1 MGPARLEVHHEQVR
15 PGPLELHH
23 EPPYLVEA
31 RAPARIRVPGLGMRV
46 RVPGPGMQR
55 VLAVFVLVLGLGV
68 TAASA
73 GGLLTSGHGRYALAA
88 AARPAPAP
96 RGRWAAPPGAA
107 GAAQTAGSAQTGG
120 AGGAGGAAQTVAPR
134 QMASSQVPPPMF
146 LTIPAIGVRTRL
158 IRLGLTRSGGL
169 QAPRTTAVAGWYTGS
184 PPPGAI
190 GASVIG
196 GHVDSYVGPGIFF
209 TLRLLHPG
217 DRIYVRQA
225 DGNLAVFD
233 VYSVRRYLKARFPTD
248 RVYGPV
254 PTAQLRLITCGGTF
268 DPALGSY
275 LSNVV
280 VYATL
285 ITR

>member
-1 MGPARLEVHHEQVR
+1 MGPARLEVHHEQAG

-31 RAPARIRVPGLGMRV
+31 RVPARIRVPGFGIRV

-55 VLAVFVLVLGLGV
+55 VLAVAVVVLGLGV
-68 TAASA
+68 TAAGA
-73 GGLLTSGHGRYALAA
+73 AGLLTSGHGRYALAA
-88 AARPAPAP
+88 VARPAPAP
-96 RGRWAAPPGAA
+96 RGRWAA
-107 GAAQTAGSAQTGG
+107 
-120 AGGAGGAAQTVAPR
+120 GAAQTVAPR
-134 QMASSQVPPPMF
+134 VTASSQVPPPVF

-169 QAPRTTAVAGWYTGS
+169 QAPRTTSVAGWYTGS
-184 PPPGAI
+184 PPPGAV

-225 DGNLAVFD
+225 GGNLAVFD

-248 RVYGPV
+248 RVYGPA
-254 PTAQLRLITCGGTF
+254 PTPQLRLITCGGTF